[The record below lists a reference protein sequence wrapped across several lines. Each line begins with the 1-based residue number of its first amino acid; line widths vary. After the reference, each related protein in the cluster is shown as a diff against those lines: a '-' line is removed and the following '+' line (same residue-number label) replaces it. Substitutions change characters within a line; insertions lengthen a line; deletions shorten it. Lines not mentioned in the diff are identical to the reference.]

1 MNAETYPVIALEGY
15 TRFEFLSEGPKGT
28 IKKVVHYQL
37 MAGRVF
43 NLAFGDWDEEKGTI
57 SDLVR
62 SNNNDRDK
70 VLATV
75 AFTLIEFMEHCSD
88 AIVMAQGATPAR
100 TRLYQMGIKNNWVEI
115 SLLFCIKRLRD
126 GVWSDFNPT
135 KNYEAFSATAK
146 KKFRFVRVKFTAH
159 E

>member
-1 MNAETYPVIALEGY
+1 MNAEKYPVIAIEGY

-43 NLAFGDWDEEKGTI
+43 NLAFGDWDEGEQ
-57 SDLVR
+57 
-62 SNNNDRDK
+62 
-70 VLATV
+70 TV
-75 AFTLIEFMEHCSD
+75 MEHYSD
-88 AIVMAQGATPAR
+88 AIVLAQGATPAT

-115 SLLFCIKRLRD
+115 SLLFYIKGLRD
-126 GVWSDFNPT
+126 GLWSDFNPT

-146 KKFRFVRVKFTAH
+146 KKI
-159 E
+159 